1 MDDGKL
7 RVQQN
12 SAPAWGRTGVLNEE
26 KPKIPS
32 GKKQNQNT
40 LDMAVVVRDGPLP
53 PARLLDSLTWAV
65 YSFGRASVESK
76 MAYHDPFLFL
86 LTPVP
91 QQPVITRPL
100 FTQQGLT
107 IATARRET
115 LERKTQNR
123 QH

>member
-1 MDDGKL
+1 MAAGFTL
-7 RVQQN
+7 FRPISASAARAAARV
-12 SAPAWGRTGVLNEE
+12 
-26 KPKIPS
+26 
-32 GKKQNQNT
+32 
-40 LDMAVVVRDGPLP
+40 
-53 PARLLDSLTWAV
+53 LDSLTRAV
-65 YSFGRASVESK
+65 YSFGRAFSK
-76 MAYHDPFLFL
+76 RTMAYHDPFLFL

-115 LERKTQNR
+115 LERKTQNG